1 MTAPTREQI
10 VTDKFEVLE
19 NCITSLCHRDNGDWA
34 GLGSCFH
41 ADSRIT
47 TSWFEGTAAEFVAQS
62 NAMMDGHHPKDTQRH
77 MMSNPRVTL
86 NGRRAICEYY
96 VILHQ
101 GRTLDGYEFDFQTW
115 SVVLDLCEKRDGVW
129 RICTRK
135 MIYEK
140 SRMDP
145 HVPGSVPQ
153 SYYDSLELSHFPPA
167 VQFHCYRNQKSSGQL
182 PKNLLL
188 KNTPAETAARK
199 QAAEWLA
206 QG

>member
-1 MTAPTREQI
+1 
-10 VTDKFEVLE
+10 
-19 NCITSLCHRDNGDWA
+19 
-34 GLGSCFH
+34 
-41 ADSRIT
+41 
-47 TSWFEGTAAEFVAQS
+47 
-62 NAMMDGHHPKDTQRH
+62 
-77 MMSNPRVTL
+77 
-86 NGRRAICEYY
+86 

-153 SYYDSLELSHFPPA
+153 SYYDSLDLSHFPPA

-188 KNTPAETAARK
+188 KNTPEETAARK